1 MLSLL
6 FGFWMNPICKAQE
19 ALKIQIDFFD
29 LRPLG
34 QTLKYFVTPG
44 FHALLEDP
52 SPVPVLTLH
61 GHPDNRYRIDVTSQ
75 LQAPQSWKELGNS

>member
-52 SPVPVLTLH
+52 SPVPF
-61 GHPDNRYRIDVTSQ
+61 
-75 LQAPQSWKELGNS
+75 